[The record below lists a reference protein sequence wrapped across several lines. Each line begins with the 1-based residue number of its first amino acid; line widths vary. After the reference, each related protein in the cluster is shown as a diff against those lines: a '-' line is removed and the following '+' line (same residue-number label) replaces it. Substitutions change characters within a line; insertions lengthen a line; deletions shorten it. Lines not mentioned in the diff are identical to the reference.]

1 MRKLRCVLLGVVVGL
16 LAVPTAQAQT
26 DVNEIAKAL
35 KDSPVYIASGVE
47 GTNQDTASQLAS
59 QLNGRD
65 NLLLVMLPDNSD
77 SNPADIARAIDKAT
91 GHKYIVGLS
100 VGSEWLTAASTI
112 MPDEVARDLM
122 QRAVDTGTNPVER
135 LGTFARNVHEWQ
147 ADNPNEPASKKKDD
161 DNGSFLL
168 TGLLFLITGFCLVVV
183 FLIRRQYP
191 SAEQEVKLKA
201 SPGNVRDI
209 LRRIQDLAPKID
221 DQRMRNVVIEAITD
235 TEAYFK
241 RSTGSSSL
249 GRDTDTFVNHLNSV
263 EKVLARYVDVQGF
276 PRYYDNP
283 QALMDKGFE
292 AVKAFNDFVLQSIK
306 DGRKSDLTQF
316 NVDTDI
322 LSAQRYR

>member
-1 MRKLRCVLLGVVVGL
+1 MRMLWCVLLGVVVGL

-26 DVNEIAKAL
+26 GVNEIAKAL

-47 GTNQDTASQLAS
+47 GTNQDTAGQLAS

-65 NLLLVMLPDNSD
+65 NLVLVMLPDNGDSD
-77 SNPADIARAIDKAT
+77 PGATAKAIDKAT

-100 VGSEWLTAASTI
+100 AGSELTAASTI

-122 QRAVDTGTNPVER
+122 QRAVDTGTNPAER
-135 LGTFARNVHEWQ
+135 LGTFVRNVHEWQ
-147 ADNPNEPASKKKDD
+147 GDNPNEPASKKKDED
-161 DNGSFLL
+161 SGSFLL
-168 TGLLFLITGFCLVVV
+168 TGILFLIAGFCLVVV

-191 SAEQEVKLKA
+191 HAEQEVKLRA

-209 LRRIQDLAPKID
+209 LRRIQDLVPEIND
-221 DQRMRNVVIEAITD
+221 RRMRDVVIEAITD

-241 RSTGSSSL
+241 RSTDSSSL
-249 GRDTDTFVNHLNSV
+249 SRDTDTFVNHLNSV
-263 EKVLARYVDVQGF
+263 AKVLARYIDVQGF
-276 PRYYDNP
+276 PRYYDDP
-283 QALMDKGFE
+283 QALMNKGFE

-322 LSAQRYR
+322 LSAQRFR